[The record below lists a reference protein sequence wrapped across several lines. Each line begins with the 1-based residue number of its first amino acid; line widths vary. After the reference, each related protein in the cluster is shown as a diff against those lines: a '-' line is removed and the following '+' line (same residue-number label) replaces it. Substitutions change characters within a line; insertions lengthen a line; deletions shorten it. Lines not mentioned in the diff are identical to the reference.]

1 VRASQPA
8 DERLARA
15 RRQDLN
21 GETGTVS
28 AGNYAKGDSVSLY
41 VTAMPEGESGSKKFY
56 TNLLQ
61 QAVTQKG
68 AEIQARARAN

>member
-1 VRASQPA
+1 M
-8 DERLARA
+8 
-15 RRQDLN
+15 N

-56 TNLLQ
+56 TTPSSRRSPRRAPKSRRERACELMP
-61 QAVTQKG
+61 AVLSAG
-68 AEIQARARAN
+68 